1 MENTVVYENP
11 IPVEEPVLKTMC
23 YSISEI
29 ELILGISTAE
39 DRERDKAQEEMG
51 YTMPEIAKMLLISR
65 KEVYN
70 LLASPKCAGVFEYFT
85 VAEKKRITKES
96 FETWY

>member
-29 ELILGISTAE
+29 ELIIGILS
-39 DRERDKAQEEMG
+39 
-51 YTMPEIAKMLLISR
+51 LIH
-65 KEVYN
+65 
-70 LLASPKCAGVFEYFT
+70 
-85 VAEKKRITKES
+85 I
-96 FETWY
+96 

>member
-29 ELILGISTAE
+29 ELILGISRPSVLNKNEFKWFKIGTVY
-39 DRERDKAQEEMG
+39 R
-51 YTMPEIAKMLLISR
+51 IS
-65 KEVYN
+65 K
-70 LLASPKCAGVFEYFT
+70 P
-85 VAEKKRITKES
+85 S
-96 FETWY
+96 FEEWMQKTL

>member
-29 ELILGISTAE
+29 ELILGIS
-39 DRERDKAQEEMG
+39 RPSVLK
-51 YTMPEIAKMLLISR
+51 LLNKNEFKWFKIGTVYRISNIR
-65 KEVYN
+65 Y
-70 LLASPKCAGVFEYFT
+70 LLTRSYDLVKT
-85 VAEKKRITKES
+85 L
-96 FETWY
+96 

>member
-29 ELILGISTAE
+29 ELILGISRQIGRASC
-39 DRERDKAQEEMG
+39 RER
-51 YTMPEIAKMLLISR
+51 
-65 KEVYN
+65 V
-70 LLASPKCAGVFEYFT
+70 
-85 VAEKKRITKES
+85 
-96 FETWY
+96 